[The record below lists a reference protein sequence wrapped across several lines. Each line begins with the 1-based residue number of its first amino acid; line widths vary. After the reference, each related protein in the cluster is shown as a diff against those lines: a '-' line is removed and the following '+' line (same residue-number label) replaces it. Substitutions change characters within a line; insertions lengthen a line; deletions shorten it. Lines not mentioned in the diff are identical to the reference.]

1 MNNSDAWNEDA
12 AKFYF
17 LGLFTH
23 SLDTVYLNN
32 LWQSINTTLLS
43 PQEKINWAVE
53 AAVAVI
59 ERNVLK
65 DRENED
71 VLLASNMIKADR
83 RREAKKRNKDR
94 KRSMKTMEEFS
105 TTKLGKSLSSE
116 EMSAFMTVKEILGNT
131 FFRHT
136 PETIVSV
143 LLKFNYDINLSID
156 QLLINDDSKE
166 QPNTGTT
173 LLVQDI
179 PIMKVSSV
187 QDHNESNLPT
197 MRSRTATDVA
207 LLSMQPLLDHFI
219 RHLQSRNPGI
229 IAQWEDDCMI
239 YKGIREGLRLT
250 SNPCELTVSIDLH
263 GQTRKPAVDI
273 LQSSILYY
281 HNMLLAGRFN
291 PCILEAA
298 TSDLIYSGSNKKVGT
313 TTGNNSKHPKYL
325 DIKSILIIY
334 VVGQGIHSVGAV
346 PVLRNTFMRELQEF
360 WSVFDYGIDTENS
373 GSVYVRVKRLR

>member
-1 MNNSDAWNEDA
+1 MNNSDVWDEDS
-12 AKFYF
+12 AKLYF
-17 LGLFTH
+17 FGLFIH

-32 LWQSINTTLLS
+32 LWHSINTTLLS

-65 DRENED
+65 DREHED
-71 VLLASNMIKADR
+71 ALLASNMIKADR

-105 TTKLGKSLSSE
+105 TTKLGKSLSYE
-116 EMSAFMTVKEILGNT
+116 EMNAFMTVKEILGTT
-131 FFRHT
+131 FFQHT

-156 QLLINDDSKE
+156 QLLINDDRKE
-166 QPNTGTT
+166 LTNTDTTT
-173 LLVQDI
+173 LLVEDI
-179 PIMKVSSV
+179 PEMKVSSV

-229 IAQWEDDCMI
+229 LAQWEDDCMI
-239 YKGIREGLRLT
+239 YKGMREGLRLT

-291 PCILEAA
+291 PSILEAA
-298 TSDLIYSGSNKKVGT
+298 TADLIYSGSNKKVGT
-313 TTGNNSKHPKYL
+313 TNNSKHPKSL

-334 VVGQGIHSVGAV
+334 VVGQGLHSVGAV

-360 WSVFDYGIDTENS
+360 WSGFDYGIETENS
-373 GSVYVRVKRLR
+373 GSVYVRVRRLR